1 MKEIKQ
7 NQIIFFL
14 PDPQIGGVEK
24 NFFLISEYLSNYFN
38 NLFLITA
45 NGIKKKLNN
54 KIHIIQISKFWLR
67 VNRRMFF
74 LICTIKL
81 FSQCLKSKNS
91 IIFSFQGNFYAILV
105 AIILK
110 KKIIVRSNLSPHG
123 WKSSFYKIIIFKFLL
138 SKANI
143 VVVNSY
149 DFKRQIKKLFNVDTE
164 VIYNPLNIHQIN
176 KDSFFKKKINF
187 FKKKTI
193 NLVTVGRLV
202 EQKNQIEIIKA
213 IKRLGNIIDNYRL
226 LIIGYGPKK
235 EQLNKFIKT
244 NSLQRYIKIIFSKKA
259 TKYINMADVFI
270 LSSKYEGL
278 PNVLL
283 EAACLNKYII
293 SSNCKTGPSEILKQ
307 YKYGELYNLGNIK
320 QLSYRLKKLQKKYLK
335 RKKRNIQKLKLFNF
349 NKNLRKYLN
358 LIKKLN

>member
-1 MKEIKQ
+1 
-7 NQIIFFL
+7 L
-14 PDPQIGGVEK
+14 
-24 NFFLISEYLSNYFN
+24 
-38 NLFLITA
+38 
-45 NGIKKKLNN
+45 N
-54 KIHIIQISKFWLR
+54 KI
-67 VNRRMFF
+67 NRRFFF
-74 LICTIKL
+74 LICSIKL
-81 FSQCLKSKNS
+81 FFQCLNLKNS

-110 KKIIVRSNLSPHG
+110 KKIIVRSNLSPLG
-123 WKSSFYKIIIFKFLL
+123 WESSRFKIIIFKYLL
-138 SKANI
+138 SKADI

-149 DFKRQIKKLFNVDTE
+149 DFKRQVKKLFNVDTE

-293 SSNCKTGPSEILKQ
+293 SSNCKTGPAEILKQ